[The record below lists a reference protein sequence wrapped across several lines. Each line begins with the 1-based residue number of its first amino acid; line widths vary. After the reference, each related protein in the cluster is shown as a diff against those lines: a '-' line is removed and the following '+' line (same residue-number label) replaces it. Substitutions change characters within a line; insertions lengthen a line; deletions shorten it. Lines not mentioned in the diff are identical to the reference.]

1 MIKKFIPSIIENTI
15 YDIDFKAIYDSGK
28 RFILCDLDNTLIP
41 YDMSLADEVL
51 KAKLADIQNIGLNI
65 IIVSNNHK
73 ARVRSFSNDL
83 GLVSFYSA
91 LKPLSSGLKKALKY
105 IKNTYYKTEKIKDIK
120 KYVITLGDQLMTDV
134 FASSRLKLDSIL
146 VRPIKKKSEKWYT
159 RFNRRMEKMVLKRM
173 SKKYPKVYE
182 EINEK
187 HEY

>member
-1 MIKKFIPSIIENTI
+1 MNYFYPDIYQKNIYTI
-15 YDIDFKAIYDSGK
+15 NYNK
-28 RFILCDLDNTLIP
+28 ILERGIRCLLFDLDNTLIP

-91 LKPLSSGLKKALKY
+91 LKPLSSGLRKALKY
-105 IKNTYYKTEKIKDIK
+105 IKKTYYKDEKIKDIK
-120 KYVITLGDQLMTDV
+120 KCVITLGDQLMTDV